1 MDFNDRKKRI
11 LQVIVEDFILTNTPV
26 GSRTISKSSGLGVSS
41 ATIRNEMADLEEM
54 GYLIQPHVSAGRVPS
69 DKAYRLYVDAL
80 LTPGLREDERESVRR
95 YFTSRVHDMEDVISL
110 CAQTLSDLTHYTA
123 LVLTPRQ
130 SDLRVSSLHL
140 VSVARGSALLIVVT
154 DSGVIRDTTIR
165 VSEKLDSD
173 GLYAISKMLTERLR
187 GLSLRQMR
195 EMLYGFAAHSDAD
208 ARVLSGIAELAGQM
222 EKQTETDR
230 VMVGGAHNILYYP
243 EYADVCRARAFMDA
257 LQNRDALITLMRPP
271 QSPVRRCACPG
282 DLDRICRRNRHSGAV
297 RLLGDHRPLPC
308 RPRAYGHDRRGWPHA
323 HELRTGDGYAHPCLP
338 RTHQHAVGGRA
349 GSIIPGGNNEQGKE
363 SRPRG
368 GARNQSARSRRGWRA
383 GRAGM
388 RKRGR
393 RGCAD
398 RN

>member
-154 DSGVIRDTTIR
+154 DSGVIRD
-165 VSEKLDSD
+165 KLDSD

-271 QSPVRRCACPG
+271 QSPVSV
-282 DLDRICRRNRHSGAV
+282 RIGGETGIPELSDCSVITAPYRVGR
-297 RLLGDHRPLPC
+297 
-308 RPRAYGHDRRGWPHA
+308 GHMGTIGVVGPMRMNYARVMDTLTLVSR
-323 HELRTGDGYAHPCLP
+323 ELTGMLSVDALE
-338 RTHQHAVGGRA
+338 A
-349 GSIIPGGNNEQGKE
+349 
-363 SRPRG
+363 
-368 GARNQSARSRRGWRA
+368 
-383 GRAGM
+383 
-388 RKRGR
+388 
-393 RGCAD
+393 
-398 RN
+398 

>member
-271 QSPVRRCACPG
+271 QSPVSV
-282 DLDRICRRNRHSGAV
+282 RIGGETGIPELSDCSVITAPYRVGRGHMGTIGVVGPMRMNYARVSV
-297 RLLGDHRPLPC
+297 SIT
-308 RPRAYGHDRRGWPHA
+308 RA
-323 HELRTGDGYAHPCLP
+323 
-338 RTHQHAVGGRA
+338 
-349 GSIIPGGNNEQGKE
+349 
-363 SRPRG
+363 
-368 GARNQSARSRRGWRA
+368 
-383 GRAGM
+383 
-388 RKRGR
+388 
-393 RGCAD
+393 
-398 RN
+398 

>member
-1 MDFNDRKKRI
+1 MDFNERKKRI
-11 LQVIVEDFILTNTPV
+11 LQIIVEDFILTNTPV
-26 GSRTISKSSGLGVSS
+26 GSRTISKNGGLGVSS

-54 GYLIQPHVSAGRVPS
+54 GYLLQPHVSAGRIPS

-80 LTPGLREDERESVRR
+80 LAPGLRDDERESVRR

-110 CAQTLSDLTHYTA
+110 CAQTLSDLTHYAA
-123 LVLTPRQ
+123 LVMTPRQ

-140 VSVARGSALLIVVT
+140 VGVARGSALLIVVT

-243 EYADVCRARAFMDA
+243 EYADVSRARAFMDA
-257 LQNRDALITLMRPP
+257 LEKRDALITLMRPP
-271 QSPVRRCACPG
+271 QGTISVRIGSEIGMAELSDCSVITAPYRVG
-282 DLDRICRRNRHSGAV
+282 R
-297 RLLGDHRPLPC
+297 
-308 RPRAYGHDRRGWPHA
+308 GHVGTIGVVGPMRMNYARVMDTLSIVA
-323 HELRTGDGYAHPCLP
+323 HELTGMLSVDALE
-338 RTHQHAVGGRA
+338 A
-349 GSIIPGGNNEQGKE
+349 
-363 SRPRG
+363 
-368 GARNQSARSRRGWRA
+368 
-383 GRAGM
+383 
-388 RKRGR
+388 
-393 RGCAD
+393 
-398 RN
+398 